1 MRPYA
6 TSVHRKTHTN
16 AYTIHHTRP
25 YYTLRRHFNALNP
38 CVCVCACV
46 CVYVYVYMYVYICSE
61 TCVNTNTR
69 GGATFG
75 REKRGEGLGGGIH
88 GPGPAAYESAAAFKV
103 RSGLD
108 YITLVDRI
116 RLDLRLRDCRLD

>member
-1 MRPYA
+1 
-6 TSVHRKTHTN
+6 
-16 AYTIHHTRP
+16 
-25 YYTLRRHFNALNP
+25 
-38 CVCVCACV
+38 
-46 CVYVYVYMYVYICSE
+46 MYVYICSE

-75 REKRGEGLGGGIH
+75 REKRGGGLEGGIH

-108 YITLVDRI
+108 CITLVDWI
-116 RLDLRLRDCRLD
+116 SLDLHGICVYVTSLQPPLVACWA

>member
-1 MRPYA
+1 MHL
-6 TSVHRKTHTN
+6 THVSVS
-16 AYTIHHTRP
+16 
-25 YYTLRRHFNALNP
+25 
-38 CVCVCACV
+38 VS
-46 CVYVYVYMYVYICSE
+46 VYMYMYIHICVYICAE

-75 REKRGEGLGGGIH
+75 REKRGEGLGGGIQ

-108 YITLVDRI
+108 YITLVDWI
-116 RLDLRLRDCRLD
+116 RLDLRLRVCRLDWIGLD